1 MPAILGMTIASYVL
15 CDLAGE
21 PYKPFETD
29 YVKSAALNKLYN
41 ELINDERKNGV
52 PVKNLQVDMEEVCI
66 LAKEVY
72 DWKCLVTDKK
82 ESSLRLTRW
91 DRQKQATLDNLVLL
105 GK

>member
-1 MPAILGMTIASYVL
+1 M
-15 CDLAGE
+15 
-21 PYKPFETD
+21 
-29 YVKSAALNKLYN
+29 
-41 ELINDERKNGV
+41 